1 MTGNTTNAGLPLFEA
16 ARAMG
21 VPFQEPVLPISRTVE
36 ANGLRFHL
44 LDWGAEGKPPLV
56 LMHGAFQTA
65 HSWDFTALALRD
77 HFHVRA
83 LDARGH
89 GDSDW
94 APDGDYSHDAMQQD
108 LDAIFPALGLDR
120 FILIG
125 LSMGGRN
132 AMLYASRRPETVD
145 RLVVVDIGPE
155 TQQQGR
161 QNIAKFVAGARE
173 GPFEEFLERA
183 HQYNPRRPL
192 EQLRGSLLNNLREL
206 PNGNWAWKY
215 DARMRDR
222 FQNTPARAEEL
233 ETAISAIRCP
243 TLVVRG
249 EQSDVLSAGAAER
262 LQQMI
267 PASRLVSIPRAGHL
281 VPGDNPVDFI
291 RAVRDFLEQ
300 A

>member
-1 MTGNTTNAGLPLFEA
+1 MADTEKSKGLPLFEA

-21 VPFQEPVLPISRTVE
+21 IPFKEEVAPLSREVT
-36 ANGLRFHL
+36 ANGLRFNY
-44 LDWGAEGKPPLV
+44 LDWGSEGKPPLV

-77 HFHVRA
+77 QFHVRA

-94 APDGDYSHDAMQQD
+94 ASDGDYSHDAMQAD
-108 LDAIFPALGLDR
+108 LDAVFPALGLDR
-120 FILIG
+120 FILVG

-132 AMLYASRRPETVD
+132 AMLYTARHPETVAQ
-145 RLVVVDIGPE
+145 LVVVDIGPE
-155 TQQQGR
+155 TQQKGK
-161 QNIAKFVAGARE
+161 QNIARFVSGSRE

-206 PNGNWAWKY
+206 PNGNWTWKY

-222 FQNTPARAEEL
+222 FQGTASTNEEL
-233 ETAISAIRCP
+233 EEAIRAIRSP
-243 TLVVRG
+243 TLIVRG
-249 EQSDVLSAGAAER
+249 EQSDVLAADAAER
-262 LQQMI
+262 MQQMI
-267 PASRLVSIPRAGHL
+267 PSSQLVSIPRAGHL

-291 RAVRDFLEQ
+291 QAVKKFV
-300 A
+300 ASP

>member
-1 MTGNTTNAGLPLFEA
+1 MTGNTASAGLPLFEA

-21 VPFQEPVLPISRTVE
+21 VPFGEPVLPVSRTVE

-44 LDWGAEGKPPLV
+44 LDWGTEGKPPLV

-77 HFHVRA
+77 RFHVRA

-108 LDAIFPALGLDR
+108 LDAIFPALGLNR

-132 AMLYASRRPETVD
+132 AMLYAARRPETVE

-161 QNIAKFVAGARE
+161 QNIARFVAGTRE
-173 GPFEEFLERA
+173 GSFEEFLERA

-206 PNGNWAWKY
+206 PNGNWTWKY
-215 DARMRDR
+215 DVRMRDR
-222 FQNTPARAEEL
+222 FHNAPARAEEL
-233 ETAISAIRCP
+233 ETAIPAIRCP

-291 RAVRDFLEQ
+291 RAVREFLEQ

>member
-1 MTGNTTNAGLPLFEA
+1 MTGNTANSGLPLFEA

-77 HFHVRA
+77 RFHVRA

-108 LDAIFPALGLDR
+108 LDAIFSALGLDR

-132 AMLYASRRPETVD
+132 AMLYAARRPETVE

-161 QNIAKFVAGARE
+161 QNIARFVAGARE

-206 PNGNWAWKY
+206 PNGNWTWKY

-233 ETAISAIRCP
+233 EAAIPAIRCP

-291 RAVRDFLEQ
+291 RAVREFLEQ